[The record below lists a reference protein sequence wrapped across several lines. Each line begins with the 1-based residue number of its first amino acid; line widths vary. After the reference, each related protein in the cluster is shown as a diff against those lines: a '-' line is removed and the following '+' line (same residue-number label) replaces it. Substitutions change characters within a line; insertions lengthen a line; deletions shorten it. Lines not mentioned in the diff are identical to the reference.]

1 LAGLSATQ
9 ANKVFAFKESNRYQ
23 QLIQEAKMSLT
34 NRPGVSAAVVA
45 LLAAATALAGC
56 GGSAGVSSNN
66 GPLVVGM
73 LTSFTG
79 VNASYGTDVMAGCV
93 PAANVINAAGGVLG
107 HKVTCQKFDDVSD
120 PTDAIPETRKMLS
133 TVPNLEMALGTGS
146 DTSAAVVPIVNAA
159 HIPIFPSSGQAL
171 FDVNQ
176 YPYFWRIVPIDAAQG
191 YAMAIAAS
199 LHFKRIAAVFANTV
213 SGLGSQP
220 DFLIGLRKL
229 HDPAVTNI
237 VLPAS
242 QPSYKSV
249 IVRIM
254 RSHPQVIVGELDAAT
269 AATFYT
275 DFLQLEGHLIPTIT
289 DGIATEVAW
298 QQAVVKAIGR
308 SHLSQ
313 ISAVLPQTDFTSP
326 GFLAFK
332 NAVLSS
338 NVPNKSTYATGV
350 YAASFYDSVIL
361 VNLAA
366 LKARSI
372 SPSVYNRYI
381 GEIANGVPGAV
392 VVHTFAAGKKA
403 LADGKMIHYV
413 GASGLISFSKYHNWE
428 PPYDLSRF
436 NNDGSTTTLQTVPQ
450 TSLQQLIASSKH

>member
-1 LAGLSATQ
+1 
-9 ANKVFAFKESNRYQ
+9 
-23 QLIQEAKMSLT
+23 MSTIAL
-34 NRPGVSAAVVA
+34 A
-45 LLAAATALAGC
+45 LLAVASALAGC
-56 GGSAGVSSNN
+56 GGGVGASSKH
-66 GPLVVGM
+66 GPLVVGA

-120 PTDAIPETRKMLS
+120 PTDAIPEARKMLS

-159 HIPIFPSSGQAL
+159 HIPIFPSSGQSL

-176 YPYFWRIVPIDAAQG
+176 YPYYWRIVPIDAAQG

-199 LHFKRIAAVFANTV
+199 LHFKHIAAVFANTV

-220 DFLIGLRKL
+220 DFLSGLSKL

-237 VLPAS
+237 ALPTS

-254 RSHPQVIVGELDAAT
+254 RNHPQVIVGELDNAT

-289 DGIATEVAW
+289 DGVATEASW

-313 ISAVLPQTDFTSP
+313 INAVLPETDFTSP
-326 GFLAFK
+326 GFLEFK
-332 NAVLSS
+332 HAVFSS
-338 NVPNKSTYATGV
+338 NVPNKSSYATDV
-350 YAASFYDSVIL
+350 YAASFYDSVVL

-366 LKARSI
+366 LKAHSI
-372 SPSVYNRYI
+372 VPSVYNRYI

-403 LADGKMIHYV
+403 LDEGKMIRYI
-413 GASGLISFSKYHNWE
+413 GASGPISFSKYHNWE

-436 NNDGSTTTLQTVPQ
+436 NSNGSTTTLQTIPQ
-450 TSLQQLIASSKH
+450 TTLQQLLASSKH